1 MLVELSRHTATLCS
15 STTSGTHTTEF
26 HWASFFGAEA
36 RRCYGSKKGYYAT
49 PFSKALLMM
58 EKFGFHKVSHQP
70 SGPGAPTISH
80 SRPNAPPAPRI
91 PPHRPFKALF
101 VVEKCNSNSIALAN
115 RIEVSA
121 HDFDGFENGA
131 PMLLDGNYVYSIEKT
146 SSLPPGKVG
155 LAGHVR
161 SWGKWSMAATVQ
173 VESFNIFQS
182 SKQTYLGGVEILI
195 NYRKKTEA
203 TSSPINHTEL
213 VEIFLRQF
221 ENQILQPTQSMVFEF
236 KGTIYSLLINSMQVF
251 DVNNKE
257 HLPEVK
263 ESSDISTKGIL
274 LKSTEVVFYPYAES
288 MINLQ
293 KPPELKGRRLGAHGA
308 GRPRARKQIINP
320 DFKLE
325 DLGIGGLDAEF
336 QDIFRRAFNSRIL
349 PPEIA
354 EMMDYKHC
362 KGLLLFGPPGTGKT
376 LIARK
381 LSKMLNGRDP
391 KIVNGPE
398 MLSKF
403 VGASEENI
411 RNLFK
416 EAEQEYKQKGD
427 DSDLHVIIF
436 DELDSVFKQRGSSS
450 SDGTGVGDNVVN
462 QLLSKMDGVDQLN
475 NILIIGMTNRL
486 DLIDN
491 ALLRP
496 GRFEIQIEIALP
508 DEKGRRDILNIHT
521 AKLRDNKLLAPD
533 VDLAELAGLTK
544 NFTGAELE
552 GLCNSAK
559 SFAISQHTKKGA
571 VAAIDVSSVKN
582 MKIQRDDFLLALNEV
597 KPAFGTDEEDLT
609 LAAPHGIIPFSN
621 AIQNIFERGQS
632 LIAETQ
638 SSETE
643 FLISVLLHGSSGV
656 GKTAIAASLALN
668 SGFPFIKML
677 LAESLVGM
685 SEARKILYIDNV
697 FRDVYKLPLN
707 ILVVDKIET
716 LINYV
721 PIGPRFLNDVLQLL
735 MVYMTKKPPKGRRL
749 LIIGTT
755 SQYLVLKHMNF
766 VDCFTS
772 TIAVPSIKTVSE
784 VDRVLQKIGY
794 MNDSTN
800 REIVLS
806 QLEQVDLNIGIKRLI
821 QVLMNSQYLKSDA
834 AGVVENIVEA
844 QAM

>member
-1 MLVELSRHTATLCS
+1 
-15 STTSGTHTTEF
+15 
-26 HWASFFGAEA
+26 
-36 RRCYGSKKGYYAT
+36 
-49 PFSKALLMM
+49 M
-58 EKFGFHKVSHQP
+58 EKFGFNRVSHQP
-70 SGPGAPTISH
+70 PTPGAPTITH
-80 SRPNAPPAPRI
+80 SRPIVPPQAAANAPPF
-91 PPHRPFKALF
+91 RPFKAQL
-101 VVEKCNSNSIALAN
+101 EADKCNANSIALSN
-115 RIEVSA
+115 RVEVNA
-121 HDFDGFENGA
+121 QDFAGFDNGS
-131 PMLLDGNYVYSIEKT
+131 PMILDGNYVYAIEKT
-146 SSLPPGKVG
+146 NTLRPGTIG
-155 LAGHVR
+155 LAGHAR
-161 SWGKWSMAATVQ
+161 SWGKWSMGQSVQ
-173 VESFNIFQS
+173 VESFNIFQTA
-182 SKQTYLGGVEILI
+182 KQTYLGSVEILI
-195 NYRKKTEA
+195 DFRVRAKAN
-203 TSSPINHTEL
+203 SDPINHTEL
-213 VEIFLRQF
+213 VEVFIKTF
-221 ENQILQPTQSMVFEF
+221 ENQILQPTQSMVFEY
-236 KGTIYSLLINSMQVF
+236 KGVIYSLLINSLQVF
-251 DVNNKE
+251 DINNKE

-263 ESSDISTKGIL
+263 DSSDLGTKGIL
-274 LKSTEVVFYPYAES
+274 LKSTNVVFYPYEKS
-288 MINLQ
+288 LINLQ
-293 KPPELKGRRLGAHGA
+293 KPSELKGKRLGASSH
-308 GRPRARKQIINP
+308 GRPHARKQIINP

-381 LSKMLNGRDP
+381 LSKMLNGREP

-436 DELDSVFKQRGSSS
+436 DELDSVFKQRGSGS

-508 DEKGRRDILNIHT
+508 DEKGRRDIFAIHT
-521 AKLRDNKLLAPD
+521 SKLRENNLLAPD
-533 VDLAELAGLTK
+533 VDIAELASLTN
-544 NFTGAELE
+544 NFTGAEIE

-559 SFAISQHTKKGA
+559 SFAISQHTKSGA
-571 VAAIDVSSVKN
+571 VAAIDLKSVKN
-582 MKIQRDDFLLALNEV
+582 MKISRDDFLLALGEV
-597 KPAFGTDEEDLT
+597 KPAFGTDEENLS
-609 LAAPHGIIPFSN
+609 LAAPHGIIPFNSS
-621 AIQNIFERGQS
+621 IQDIFERGQS
-632 LIAETQ
+632 LIAETE

-643 FLISVLLHGSSGV
+643 SLISVLLHGSSGV
-656 GKTAIAASLALN
+656 GKTAIAATLALN

-677 LAESLVGM
+677 LAEGLVGM
-685 SEARKILYIDNV
+685 SESRKIQHIDNV

-721 PIGPRFLNDVLQLL
+721 PIGPRFLNDILQLL

-749 LIIGTT
+749 MIIGTT
-755 SQYLVLKHMNF
+755 SQYLVLKHMNL

-772 TIAVPSIKTVSE
+772 TIAVPSIKSSKE
-784 VDRVLQKIGY
+784 VDRVLLKIGY
-794 MNDSTN
+794 MSDGHS
-800 REIVLS
+800 RETVLS
-806 QLEQVDLNIGIKRLI
+806 QLEQIDLNIGIKRLI

-834 AGVVENIVEA
+834 NGVVENILEA
-844 QAM
+844 QNI